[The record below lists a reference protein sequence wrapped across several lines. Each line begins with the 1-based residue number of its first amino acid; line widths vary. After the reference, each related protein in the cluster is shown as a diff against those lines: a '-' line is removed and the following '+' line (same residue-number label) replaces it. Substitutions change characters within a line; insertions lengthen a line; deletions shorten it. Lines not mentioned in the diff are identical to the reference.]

1 MQHHV
6 CSAFNEVTCTR
17 ARKRSGLKGRGENAR
32 AIRSFCVVRLLAG
45 RTSRACVEPQ
55 MCGMERVPR
64 ALYGK
69 AEQRRSNQ
77 AVSHWLFLHFCTLA
91 PPHDRRRF
99 ENTNPSDN
107 RKRPIALRL
116 PSLQHQPAPIQRA
129 CQQGCFCRA
138 RKRQQRSHQQV
149 S

>member
-32 AIRSFCVVRLLAG
+32 AIRSFCLVRLLAG

-64 ALYGK
+64 ALYRK

-77 AVSHWLFLHFCTLA
+77 AVSHWLLLHFCTLA
-91 PPHDRRRF
+91 LLTTADASKIQILAIIENDRSHSGSPPC
-99 ENTNPSDN
+99 NTNPH
-107 RKRPIALRL
+107 
-116 PSLQHQPAPIQRA
+116 PSREPASRDVSAGRA
-129 CQQGCFCRA
+129 KDSRGATSR
-138 RKRQQRSHQQV
+138 
-149 S
+149 